1 MRMLVLDR
9 LTKRFGEQTA
19 VDGLSL
25 QVPAGQIVGLLGPNG
40 AGKTTTLKM
49 VTGLLKPDAGTA
61 IVAGFDIVEQPL
73 EAKRVLGFVPDSGAV
88 YESLT
93 GLEYL
98 LLVAALYG
106 IEEGEAVSRI
116 ARFIDFF
123 ELGMDTLEGKLLGAY
138 SKGMRR
144 KVVITAAL
152 LHHPQV
158 VFLDEPLDG
167 LDANAA
173 VGFKALL
180 ETLAREGKTIVY
192 SSHILD
198 VVERVCHR
206 VAIIHQ
212 GRLMVDGPPDELIRQ
227 HQTASLEQLFT
238 QITGAHDHE
247 ERAETFARAMRP

>member
-1 MRMLVLDR
+1 MLSIRHLS
-9 LTKRFGEQTA
+9 KRFGSQIA
-19 VDGLSL
+19 VDDLSL
-25 QVPAGQIVGLLGPNG
+25 EAPAGQIVGLLGPNG

-49 VTGLLKPDAGTA
+49 LTGLLLPDSGSALIAGH
-61 IVAGFDIVEQPL
+61 DIVTDSL
-73 EAKRVLGFVPDSGAV
+73 EAKKAFGFVPDSGAV

-98 LLVAALYG
+98 LMVAALYR
-106 IEEGEAVSRI
+106 IEDDEAI
-116 ARFIDFF
+116 ARVKRFIEFF
-123 ELGMDTLEGKLLGAY
+123 ELDWATLESKLLGAY

-152 LHHPQV
+152 LHNPLV

-206 VAIIHQ
+206 VAIIHH
-212 GRLMVDGPPDELIRQ
+212 GKLVADGAPEALLREQ
-227 HQTASLEQLFT
+227 SAATLEQLFVRL
-238 QITGAHDHE
+238 TGSSNLEA
-247 ERAETFARAMRP
+247 RAEAFAKTMRA

>member
-1 MRMLVLDR
+1 MLSISG
-9 LTKRFGEQTA
+9 LTKRFGLQTA
-19 VDGLSL
+19 VDGLTL
-25 QVPAGQIVGLLGPNG
+25 EVPAGQIVGLLGPNG

-49 VTGLLKPDAGTA
+49 LTGLLKPDSGRALIAGL
-61 IVAGFDIVEQPL
+61 DIVEQPV
-73 EAKRVLGFVPDSGAV
+73 EAKRIFGFVPDSGAV

-98 LLVAALYG
+98 LMVASLYG
-106 IEEGEAVSRI
+106 IAENEATGRI
-116 ARFIDFF
+116 KRFIDFF
-123 ELGMDTLEGKLLGAY
+123 ELGMETLEAKLLGAY

-152 LHHPQV
+152 LHNPKV
-158 VFLDEPLDG
+158 VFLDEPLEG

-198 VVERVCHR
+198 VVERICHR
-206 VAIIHQ
+206 VAIISQ
-212 GRLMVDGPPDELIRQ
+212 GRLMVDGAPDALLRE
-227 HQTASLEQLFT
+227 HHASTLEQLFT
-238 QITGAHDHE
+238 RLTGSIDLE
-247 ERAETFARAMRP
+247 QRAEDFAKTLQT

>member
-1 MRMLVLDR
+1 MLSISD
-9 LTKRFGEQTA
+9 LTKRFGNQVA

-25 QVPAGQIVGLLGPNG
+25 EAPAGQIVGLLGPNG

-49 VTGLLKPDAGTA
+49 LTGLLTPDSGTA
-61 IVAGFDIVEQPL
+61 TISGFDIVKQPV
-73 EAKRVLGFVPDSGAV
+73 EAKRLLGFVPDSGAV

-98 LLVAALYG
+98 LMVAALYG
-106 IEEGEAVSRI
+106 IPEEKARERI
-116 ARFIDFF
+116 SRFIEFF
-123 ELGMDTLEGKLLGAY
+123 ELGMETLEGKLLGAY

-152 LHHPQV
+152 LHHPQI
-158 VFLDEPLDG
+158 VFLDEPLEG

-180 ETLAREGKTIVY
+180 ETLAREGRTIIY

-206 VAIIHQ
+206 VAIISQ
-212 GRLMVDGPPDELIRQ
+212 GRLLVDGSPEELLRQ
-227 HQTASLEQLFT
+227 HGAETLEALFT
-238 QITGAHDHE
+238 RLTGSTDHE
-247 ERAETFARAMRP
+247 QRAETFAKSLRS

>member
-1 MRMLVLDR
+1 MLSLR
-9 LTKRFGEQTA
+9 GLTKRYGVQTA
-19 VDGLSL
+19 VDHLSL
-25 QVPAGQIVGLLGPNG
+25 EVPAGQIVGLLGPNG
-40 AGKTTTLKM
+40 AGKTTTLRM
-49 VTGLLKPDAGTA
+49 VTGLLKPDDGTA
-61 IVAGFDIVEQPL
+61 LIAGRDITLEPV

-93 GLEYL
+93 GMEYL
-98 LLVAALYG
+98 LMVASLYG
-106 IEEGEAVSRI
+106 IEESAAVERV
-116 ARFIDFF
+116 ARFIEFF
-123 ELGMDTLEGKLLGAY
+123 ELGMDTLENKLLGAY

-152 LHHPQV
+152 LHQPKV

-198 VVERVCHR
+198 VVQRVCHR

-212 GRLMVDGPPDELIRQ
+212 GRLLVDGSPENLIRE
-227 HQTASLEQLFT
+227 HAAASLEQLFT
-238 QITGAHDHE
+238 RLTGAHDHE
-247 ERAETFARAMRP
+247 QRAESFARSLRS